1 MQHYNIMCFNSIV
14 DRHINPRDPLNLNL
28 RKCFLEYDKN
38 LSGTV
43 TVDELRAVC
52 KEMNISVDESTLQDL
67 IQR

>member
-1 MQHYNIMCFNSIV
+1 MC
-14 DRHINPRDPLNLNL
+14 RHINPRDPLNLNL

-43 TVDELRAVC
+43 TVDELRKVC
-52 KEMNISVDESTLQDL
+52 KEMNIGVDEGTLQDL

>member
-1 MQHYNIMCFNSIV
+1 MANAFQQCTY
-14 DRHINPRDPLNLNL
+14 RHKNPRDPLNLNL

-43 TVDELRAVC
+43 TVDELRQVC
-52 KEMNISVDESTLQDL
+52 TEMNIGVDESTLQEL